1 MKKVLTLIC
10 LLVITT
16 GVASAH
22 PIVPQ
27 NHHKYAPAPQ
37 KAVPPPKPMP
47 VAQVPVLIP
56 PYGNSY
62 GYGYNSPSVTFSL
75 GNIDVTVGL

>member
-10 LLVITT
+10 LLVITA

-27 NHHKYAPAPQ
+27 NPHKYTPVP
-37 KAVPPPKPMP
+37 KMAVPPPKPMP
-47 VAQVPVLIP
+47 VAQVPVP
-56 PYGNSY
+56 VPVYGNSY